1 MLAISNTD
9 RTTHMLGQERESSS
23 EMGAYRDELTRAM
36 TYLAS
41 LPNSVFIGQAVEV
54 PGTAMTGTLE
64 NVDKARLLEFPVEE
78 DFQLGVSVGLAM
90 QGLLPVS
97 IFPRWNFLLLATN
110 QIVNHLNKLSEL
122 LGETPPKVIIR
133 TSIGSER
140 PLHPGPQH
148 TGDFTE
154 AFRLLAPHIEILRLD
169 EPEDIYPAYQC
180 AAERTD
186 GVSSLLVEW
195 GDYYGEK

>member
-1 MLAISNTD
+1 
-9 RTTHMLGQERESSS
+9 
-23 EMGAYRDELTRAM
+23 MGAYRDELTRAM
-36 TYLAS
+36 TYLSS
-41 LPNSVFIGQAVEV
+41 LPDSVFIGQAVEV
-54 PGTAMTGTLE
+54 PGTAMFGTLE
-64 NVDKARLLEFPVEE
+64 CVDRSRLIEFPVEE
-78 DFQLGVSVGLAM
+78 EFQLGVSVGLAL

-110 QIVNHLNKLSEL
+110 QLVNHLDKLSEL
-122 LGETPPKVIIR
+122 LGERPPKVIIR

-169 EPEDIYPAYQC
+169 EPEQVFPAYER
-180 AAERTD
+180 AATRTD

-195 GDYYGEK
+195 GDFYGEK